1 LLQRPCENSPMVLVR
16 FAAHL
21 QSHVPCPDQDVD
33 QGGLG
38 DCLLRAFAAAPAMKD
53 YVLDNQGHIRKHVA
67 VFINGKLHRDR
78 GDLEWPCLAGD
89 RIDVIQALSGG

>member
-1 LLQRPCENSPMVLVR
+1 MVLVR

-21 QSHVPCPDQDVD
+21 QSHVPCPDQNVEP
-33 QGGLG
+33 GELG
-38 DCLLRAFAAAPAMKD
+38 FCLHAAFQKAPAMQD

-67 VFINGKLHRDR
+67 VFVNGKLYRNRDQM
-78 GDLEWPCLAGD
+78 DLPCVAGD

>member
-1 LLQRPCENSPMVLVR
+1 MVLIR

-21 QSHVPCPDQDVD
+21 QSHVPCPDQEVEPGALDE
-33 QGGLG
+33 
-38 DCLLRAFAAAPAMKD
+38 CLRVAFLLAPAMKD

-67 VFINGKLHRDR
+67 IFINGKLHRERDQLDR
-78 GDLEWPCLAGD
+78 LCMAGD

>member
-1 LLQRPCENSPMVLVR
+1 MVLVR

-21 QSHVPCPDQDVD
+21 QSHVPCPDQEVEP
-33 QGGLG
+33 GTLG
-38 DCLLRAFAAAPAMKD
+38 QCLLMAFNLAPPMKD

-67 VFINGKLHRDR
+67 VFINGKLHVQRSALDV
-78 GDLEWPCLAGD
+78 PCQAGD